1 MSIVKEVK
9 SYVKQ
14 KELEEVKLNRVL
26 RGNNNSHKWNIIM
39 DSYKLTR

>member
-1 MSIVKEVK
+1 MYLVKE
-9 SYVKQ
+9 VKQ

-26 RGNNNSHKWNIIM
+26 RGNNSHKWNIIM